1 MQVPSKLRNGSSSWI
16 VTSRGPNRYVDEAWQ
31 ELEELPHDVE
41 MVSYFRLHK
50 HRKIDRDDATR
61 TIEYN
66 DESSFQSVQPD

>member
-1 MQVPSKLRNGSSSWI
+1 M
-16 VTSRGPNRYVDEAWQ
+16 DEAWQ

-50 HRKIDRDDATR
+50 HRKTDRDDGTR